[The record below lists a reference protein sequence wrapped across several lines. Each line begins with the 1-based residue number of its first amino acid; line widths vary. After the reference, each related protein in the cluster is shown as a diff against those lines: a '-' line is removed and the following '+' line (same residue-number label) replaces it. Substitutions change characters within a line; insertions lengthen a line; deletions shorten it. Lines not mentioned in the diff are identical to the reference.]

1 MQRINRLTVIL
12 FGLAFASAAPV
23 PGEQPSASRESAPS
37 PTPEPRVVYAR
48 VKAYLPDSD
57 DVIASISAV
66 YALYSPVLEARGYA
80 VVASPTSDGCAQA
93 PKRPPGLP
101 PSQPWVLVA
110 RLASRS
116 SCTALEQG
124 RLAAAAGASAVI
136 NMSPQQSRYIYLL
149 ERTVD
154 EAASG
159 AMPAPIPQLSISGGA
174 GLELLD
180 EIYSASDPLIL
191 NIGISGGDDISTLGA
206 ADIAV
211 AVACIVFSLAV
222 LIYALRVSR
231 RLCAPLPLPEHSSI
245 DDTDAENHVSPELTL
260 CLKHIMSSRIPPHP
274 ASRRLQGA
282 DAAPP
287 AETSPE
293 LGAGFTPLDDCSV
306 CIDSIEIGDTART
319 LFCGHT
325 FHLDCIDPWLEAQHN
340 CPLCKDDILRPR
352 SRPSL
357 LSEVVEE
364 LRGELEMLKYGPGD
378 KLAAQAPLAETSFAV
393 GTSAVEQLSLG
404 GDVVDPR
411 LTGLLQPQRSRRDT
425 IWPENSLLMASSESR
440 EAPLNPEVSTRGP
453 TSPRYTAAT
462 L

>member
-191 NIGISGGDDISTLGA
+191 NIGISGGGDISTLGA

-245 DDTDAENHVSPELTL
+245 DETDAENHVSPELTL

-287 AETSPE
+287 PQKQARSWG
-293 LGAGFTPLDDCSV
+293 LGSRRST
-306 CIDSIEIGDTART
+306 TARCAST
-319 LFCGHT
+319 RSRSETPPEHCSAGT
-325 FHLDCIDPWLEAQHN
+325 PSIWIAS
-340 CPLCKDDILRPR
+340 IRG
-352 SRPSL
+352 SRPSITAPYAKMT
-357 LSEVVEE
+357 SS
-364 LRGELEMLKYGPGD
+364 GHGPGHRCCPRWW
-378 KLAAQAPLAETSFAV
+378 KNS
-393 GTSAVEQLSLG
+393 
-404 GDVVDPR
+404 VVS
-411 LTGLLQPQRSRRDT
+411 SRC
-425 IWPENSLLMASSESR
+425 
-440 EAPLNPEVSTRGP
+440 
-453 TSPRYTAAT
+453 
-462 L
+462 